1 MFTKGDT
8 FGILWPMRDYTKM
21 ATRARIPETE
31 RQWLRVLGTL
41 NEAQARVFVAQ
52 KALAEGR
59 GAISQ
64 LARLTGMARPTI
76 MKGIAELE
84 GDRLPVA
91 TETGRVREVGG
102 GRKRVEATAP
112 HVKRVLTRL
121 VEASTAGDPMS
132 YLLWTNKSTRTLA
145 EELARQGYPVS
156 HVTVARCLRELGY
169 SLQANVK
176 AIEGTEHPDRD
187 AQFRYLNAQVRGFVR
202 SHDPVVS
209 VDTKK
214 KELIGAFENRGRR
227 WQPAGEPEGVQ
238 VHDFRAPGVGKAI
251 PYGTYY
257 VARDEAVVNVG
268 ITHETAEF
276 AVESIRRWWQLLG
289 RKAYP
294 QARRLLICADAGGS
308 NGTRLRAWKVHLQAL
323 ADRLGIPVT
332 VCHYPPGTSKWNKV
346 EHRLFSFISMNWRGR
361 PLLSY
366 EAVVNLI
373 GGTTTKSGLKVKA
386 LLDTTDYAPGQ
397 KIADDAMRA
406 LNLKPHPFHGD
417 WNYTLEPRP
426 TE

>member
-1 MFTKGDT
+1 
-8 FGILWPMRDYTKM
+8 M
-21 ATRARIPETE
+21 ATKARLSETE
-31 RQWLRVLGTL
+31 RHWLRVLGTL

-59 GAISQ
+59 GAVSR
-64 LARLTGMARPTI
+64 LARLTHMSRPTI
-76 MKGIAELE
+76 LKGIAELE
-84 GDRLPVA
+84 TGRLPLRP
-91 TETGRVREVGG
+91 ESGRIRALGG
-102 GRKRVEATAP
+102 GRKSVEEADP
-112 HVKRVLTRL
+112 HLKRVLARL

-132 YLLWTNKSTRTLA
+132 YLLWTNKSTRNLA
-145 EELARQGYPVS
+145 DELERQGYTVS

-176 AIEGTEHPDRD
+176 AIEGKQHPDRD

-202 SHDPVVS
+202 RRDPVVS

-214 KELIGAFENRGRR
+214 KELVGSFENRGLR
-227 WQPAGEPEGVQ
+227 WQPAGQPEAVN
-238 VHDFRAPGVGKAI
+238 VHDFPTPGRGKAI
-251 PYGTYY
+251 PYGTYD
-257 VARDEAVVNVG
+257 VMRDEAVVNVG

-276 AVESIRRWWQLLG
+276 AVESIRRWWRLLG

-308 NGTRLRAWKVHLQAL
+308 NGSRLRAWKVHLQAL
-323 ADRLGIPVT
+323 ADQLAMAVT

-373 GGTTTKSGLKVKA
+373 GGTTTKSGLRVKA
-386 LLDTTDYAPGQ
+386 LLDTREYEPGEKITD
-397 KIADDAMRA
+397 DEMRT
-406 LNLKPHPFHGD
+406 LRMTPHRFHGD
-417 WNYTLEPRP
+417 WNYTFLARSAM
-426 TE
+426 

>member
-1 MFTKGDT
+1 
-8 FGILWPMRDYTKM
+8 M
-21 ATRARIPETE
+21 ASKAKLPATE
-31 RQWLRVLGTL
+31 RHWLHVLGTL

-59 GAISQ
+59 GSVSR
-64 LARLTGMARPTI
+64 LARLTGMSRPTI
-76 MKGIAELE
+76 VKGMAELAA
-84 GDRLPVA
+84 GRLPA
-91 TETGRVREVGG
+91 RAESGRIRTLGG
-102 GRKRVEATAP
+102 GRKRVEDADP
-112 HVKRVLTRL
+112 HIKRVLARL

-145 EELARQGYPVS
+145 QELARQGYTVS
-156 HVTVARCLRELGY
+156 YVTVARCLRELGY

-176 AIEGTEHPDRD
+176 MIEGTQHPDRD
-187 AQFRYLNAQVRGFVR
+187 AQFRYLNEQVRRFVR
-202 SHDPVVS
+202 RHDPVVS

-214 KELIGAFENRGRR
+214 KELIGHFENRGRR
-227 WQPAGEPEGVQ
+227 WQREGEAEAVN
-238 VHDFRAPGVGKAI
+238 VHDFPSQGVGKAI
-251 PYGTYY
+251 PYGTYD
-257 VARDEAVVNVG
+257 VTRDEAVVNVG

-294 QARRLLICADAGGS
+294 QARHLLICADAGGS
-308 NGTRLRAWKVHLQAL
+308 NGTRPRAWKVHVQAL
-323 ADRLGIPVT
+323 ADRLGIALT

-373 GGTTTKSGLKVKA
+373 GSTTTKNGLRVKA
-386 LLDTTDYAPGQ
+386 LLDTHEYEPGQ
-397 KIADDAMRA
+397 KITKEEMRR
-406 LNLKPHPFHGD
+406 LRLTPHRFHGD
-417 WNYTLEPRP
+417 WNYTLRPRHARRNG
-426 TE
+426 